1 MKFMRYKSFI
11 YKHLNKY
18 IVKKMLAFANI
29 FYNTLINTAPFDAY
43 VPITAP
49 TSDIIILLKL

>member
-1 MKFMRYKSFI
+1 MRYKSFI